1 MIKYW
6 LILLLAVTI
15 SATSQMFLKKGA
27 AIKYDSILK
36 EYLNPWVICGYGL
49 MVISMLCVIYA
60 YRGVAYKNGAVIESL
75 GYILVM
81 IFSWLFFK
89 EKITKKKIIGNVI
102 ILSGVMIFYL

>member
-6 LILLLAVTI
+6 LIFLLAVTI